1 MAILDRAAAR
11 ALTEAGYMPLDEYIA
26 LFGEPEAP
34 AGLAPTLHRSR
45 HRRLV
50 RRGKLSAAKRA
61 PAEVGNRRAKAPA

>member
-1 MAILDRAAAR
+1 MAILDRAVAR

-34 AGLAPTLHRSR
+34 SGLAPTLHRSR

-50 RRGKLSAAKRA
+50 RRGKPGLSKRVT
-61 PAEVGNRRAKAPA
+61 EEIGDRRAKEPA